1 MHKYMK
7 LNKKRLQEIIKEEL
21 ETFKKNRIDEVSS
34 FVTQSLDILRKNID
48 SNVLLDE
55 LFKQMNDSEA
65 MDKLNAIAQKY
76 NVNLKENIVN
86 SLLEEVIREEEE
98 YNKNV

>member
-1 MHKYMK
+1 MK